1 MSINGNNGEK
11 DRVSEFLG
19 PLYEARILSKRLSD
33 EIVKNRCGQV
43 ADTQFIATAPA
54 AIERKMRQAFNLI
67 GLSSHN
73 SIGLVDENG
82 CATEP
87 LIAAFNNFMT
97 R

>member
-1 MSINGNNGEK
+1 MDNGNNGEK

-19 PLYEARILSKRLSD
+19 PLFEARVLAKRLSD

-54 AIERKMRQAFNLI
+54 VINRKLKQAFDKI
-67 GLSSHN
+67 GLGGHN
-73 SIGLVDENG
+73 GIGLVDESG

-87 LIAAFNNFMT
+87 LIAAFNNFLAS
-97 R
+97 